1 MIEIAPDI
9 LLAIDRSFE
18 EFHRSSNNPGLQYGI
33 SYQGRIIHSVSL
45 GERALTPPQP
55 MRRDTISR
63 IASMTKS
70 FACAAVLKL
79 RDKGLVDIDAPLSS
93 IAPKLTLAE
102 PFAGATLR
110 NLMAMRLDLPVDD
123 PWADRLLDAHDS
135 DLEVYFATP
144 MLRAGFGDST
154 CAYSNISYILLGR
167 IIREICGQP
176 AMDYISNEIL
186 TPLTLHDTLWNI
198 PRERHGRMATGYR
211 VEEKPQVAEHH
222 FVCRSDG
229 VVFGGLWSTID
240 DLAVWLEFLRASEE
254 SPSQW
259 DAVLSKASR
268 RELWRRYSSYPT
280 QQERSLITGQPIH
293 SKAHYGFGLVSHTI
307 LGVEYI
313 SHSGGLPGYGSHMRF
328 HPPSGLAVVAL
339 GNGTYC
345 RAASPCA
352 SALHHL
358 MLSLEPSLQ
367 SRFNT
372 VVEVGYRIADFV
384 LAGGSAEAPEIFA
397 YNVWQDTQL
406 DHFVQQTGR
415 TFEQL
420 GANIQVTS
428 LSCLSG
434 YEGEIVFTGNITS
447 RKLSYTLAP
456 TTPARA
462 QAISW
467 VAPEAV

>member
-9 LLAIDRSFE
+9 LLAIDRSFK
-18 EFHRSSNNPGLQYGI
+18 EFHRSSNNPGLQYSI
-33 SYQGRIIHSVSL
+33 SYRGRILHSVSL

-70 FACAAVLKL
+70 FACAAVLRL

-176 AMDYISNEIL
+176 AMDYIAHEIL
-186 TPLTLHDTLWNI
+186 APLELHDTLWNI
-198 PRERHGRMATGYR
+198 PKERYTRMATGYR
-211 VEEKPQVAEHH
+211 VDDTPQAAERH
-222 FVCRSDG
+222 FRCQSDG
-229 VVFGGLWSTID
+229 VVFGGLWSTVD
-240 DLAVWLEFLRASEE
+240 DLAVWLEFLRADDA
-254 SPSQW
+254 SPLHW
-259 DAVLSKASR
+259 DTVLSRASR
-268 RELWRRYSSYPT
+268 REMWHSYSSYPT
-280 QQERSLITGQPIH
+280 RPECSLITGQPIH
-293 SKAHYGFGLVSHTI
+293 SRAHYGFGLVSHTI

-328 HPPSGLAVVAL
+328 HPPSGFAVIAL

-345 RAASPCA
+345 RAALPCA

-358 MLSLEPSLQ
+358 ILSLEPSLQ
-367 SRFNT
+367 SRFET
-372 VVEVGYRIADFV
+372 IMTIGKKV
-384 LAGGSAEAPEIFA
+384 AEFLLSGRSGEATDLFA
-397 YNVWQDTQL
+397 YNVWQDSPPH
-406 DHFVQQTGR
+406 HFTHETEKV
-415 TFEQL
+415 FKQL
-420 GANIQVTS
+420 GSNIRVTS
-428 LSCLSG
+428 VACLSG
-434 YEGEIVFTGNITS
+434 HEGEILFTGDCAS

-456 TTPARA
+456 ITPARV
-462 QAISW
+462 QAIGW
-467 VAPEAV
+467 VVTEAV